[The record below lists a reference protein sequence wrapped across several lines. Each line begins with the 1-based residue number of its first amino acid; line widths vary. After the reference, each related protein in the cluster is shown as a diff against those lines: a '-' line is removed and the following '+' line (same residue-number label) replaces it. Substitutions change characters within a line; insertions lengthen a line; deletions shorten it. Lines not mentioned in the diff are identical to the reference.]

1 MNAWRAIIIVLVV
14 LVIASAILGKL
25 LAFTVLQV
33 YPSIDPFELYGR
45 VSLVLTCLTVLLGL
59 VLYRR

>member
-1 MNAWRAIIIVLVV
+1 MNTWRAIIVVLVV
-14 LVIASAILGKL
+14 VVIASAILGKL

-33 YPSIDPFELYGR
+33 YPSIDPFELYER

-59 VLYRR
+59 VLFPR